1 VVGASPNGIAW
12 TNWLMNSLALY
23 DFDGEVYLVNPKY
36 EELFGLKC
44 YPNVAALPE
53 DPQIGVLMTGA
64 SRVAPLS
71 GELLARGCKR
81 FVIVSNGFAETG
93 TDAGLANETALKET
107 FAGSEAVV
115 VGPNCVG
122 FASFHESICA
132 ITQPVPAGIKPGEVS
147 VISQSGGLTGAA
159 MGAIVGDGLGL
170 DVCYS
175 IGNGSVFGL
184 AAAVLSAVERETTK
198 VVAMVVESVDDPQL
212 LEQAARLARERGKVI
227 IGLQLGQSES
237 GRGIAQSHTGAI
249 AGEQHLVAAWLRRL
263 GIVLAD
269 TAEEMGRIASLV
281 LKIGVPDPNRGT
293 FVATVS
299 GGGAG
304 LAADLA
310 DRYKV
315 QLAELEPETK
325 QRLRE
330 LLPDGAFVGNPLDV
344 QTGDGLAVYTA
355 ITSDPNVELLIEPWM
370 LPWPDDVWHWQRSAL
385 MRIVGIAEAAQ
396 VPLLVGSHF
405 MQPLNA
411 FAEEL
416 GQRPGVSVS
425 TSLPLTMAALGKL
438 YAAARYYSAP
448 AAAAAAAPRPAEPAE
463 PSGTPPEDDGGL
475 ITEVEA
481 REILAVAGLPV
492 VKGVV
497 ASDLDELTAGARELT
512 RPWVA
517 KLVAK
522 GVGHKGRVGGVRL
535 GLSDEAALREGCEAI
550 AAAATA
556 AGVATREQ
564 IAFLVTETEFGPEL
578 LIGALRDPVAGPTVT
593 VAVGGWAAESG
604 QIFGTVPLPVTRD
617 ELWQQVREWRL
628 DHLLGDRVD
637 GLVDFLA
644 DLGDQFA
651 GGALSQYATVEINP
665 LMLTGHGPSVVD
677 ALIVPGS
684 ASGL

>member
-1 VVGASPNGIAW
+1 MTSLAVVGASPNGIAW

-23 DFDGEVYLVNPKY
+23 DFAGDIHLVNPKY

-44 YPNVAALPE
+44 YPDVASLPE
-53 DPQIGVLMTGA
+53 DPEIGVLMTGA
-64 SRVAPLS
+64 TRVAPLAA
-71 GELLARGCKR
+71 ELLARGCQR
-81 FVIVSNGFAETG
+81 FVIVSNGFAEVG
-93 TDAGLANETALKET
+93 TDAGRANDAALRRV
-107 FAGSEAVV
+107 FAGSDATV

-147 VISQSGGLTGAA
+147 VVSQSGGLTGAA
-159 MGAIVGDGLGL
+159 MGAIIGDGLGL

-184 AAAVLSAVERETTK
+184 AAAVLSAVQRETTRI
-198 VVAMVVESVDDPQL
+198 VAMVTESIDDPAV
-212 LEQAARLARERGKVI
+212 LEHAARLAREQGKVI
-227 IGLQLGQSES
+227 ICLQLGQSES

-249 AGEQHLVAAWLRRL
+249 AGEQRLVAAWLQHL

-281 LKIGVPDPNRGT
+281 LKLGMPDPDRGT

-310 DRYKV
+310 ARYKV
-315 QLAELEPETK
+315 QLAELEPATME
-325 QRLRE
+325 RLHE
-330 LLPDGAFVGNPLDV
+330 LLPDGAFIGNPLDV
-344 QTGDGLAVYTA
+344 QTGDGQAVYTA
-355 ITSDPNVELLIEPWM
+355 ITSDPNVQLLIEPWM

-385 MRIVGIAEAAQ
+385 LRIVGIAEQAG

-405 MQPLNA
+405 MQPLNP
-411 FAEEL
+411 FAEDL
-416 GQRPGVSVS
+416 DHHPGVSVT
-425 TSLPLTMAALGKL
+425 TSLPLTMSALGKL
-438 YAAARYYSAP
+438 YAAAQPYSAAP
-448 AAAAAAAPRPAEPAE
+448 AAAAAAWRPAESVE
-463 PSGTPPEDDGGL
+463 PGL

-481 REILAVAGLPV
+481 RKILEGAGLPV

-497 ASDLDELTAGARELT
+497 GADLDELIAGAGELT

-517 KLVAK
+517 KLVAE

-535 GLSDEAALREGCEAI
+535 GLADEQALREGCGAI
-550 AAAATA
+550 ADAAIA

-564 IAFLVTETEFGPEL
+564 IGFLVTETEFGPEL
-578 LIGALRDPVAGPTVT
+578 LIGALRDPVAGPSVT

-604 QIFGTVPLPVTRD
+604 QVFGTIPLPVGRE
-617 ELWQQVREWRL
+617 ELQTLAKRWRL

-644 DLGDQFA
+644 ELSDSFA
-651 GGALSQYATVEINP
+651 TGQLSEYTTVEINP
-665 LMLTGHGPSVVD
+665 LMLTGHGPSIVD
-677 ALIVPGS
+677 ALIVRGS
-684 ASGL
+684 A